1 MSKNVI
7 IGAGLSGRGYINRLF
22 HLSQERVTFLDKDE
36 ELICKLQNTPQ
47 YQITFGEGRDTII
60 VDNYDA
66 FLIDSEEG
74 LRKLSEADVIFISI
88 GANHVHEVL
97 EPLQQSL
104 RLRDDRSV
112 TIITAENGIQPSAPL
127 ESLRQ
132 DPLVQLSEAV
142 IFCTT
147 LGADDTLDI
156 FSEDLDHL
164 PYDAAK
170 IKESLPYI
178 GMVQEFN
185 FPVLLERKIYTYNC
199 ISACYAYLGYDKGY
213 VNYADAANDPEIA
226 TKVEK
231 IAEAINESISKEYVI
246 SLEEQRDFS
255 RMAIR
260 KFQNRNITDTVERNV
275 RDVERKLGVQERI
288 LAPLA
293 IIEKHGG
300 SCEELLEVAAAA
312 IRYGQKTQTLTK
324 EPDTYFESLPK
335 DWQRK
340 IMEYIQS

>member
-22 HLSQERVTFLDKDE
+22 HLSKERVTFLDKDE
-36 ELICKLQNTPQ
+36 KLVRELQNTP
-47 YQITFGEGRDTII
+47 YYKIMFGEGRDVIT

-66 FLIDSEEG
+66 FLIDSVEG
-74 LRKLSEADVIFISI
+74 RKKLAEADVIFISI

-97 EPLQQSL
+97 SILQQSL
-104 RLRDDRSV
+104 RKDREV
-112 TIITAENGIQPSAPL
+112 TIITAENGIHPSAPL
-127 ESLRQ
+127 ESLRRY
-132 DPLVQLSEAV
+132 PLVQLSEAV

-147 LGADDTLDI
+147 LGASDTLDI

-164 PYDAAK
+164 PYDATK
-170 IKESLPYI
+170 IKEPLPYK

-213 VNYADAANDPEIA
+213 VDYADAANDPEIA
-226 TKVEK
+226 AKIEK
-231 IAEAINESISKEYVI
+231 ISTAIDESIAKEYDMP
-246 SLEEQRDFS
+246 LREQREFS

-260 KFQNRNITDTVERNV
+260 KFQNRNIADTVERNV
-275 RDVERKLGVQERI
+275 RDVERKLGENERI

-300 SCEELLEVAAAA
+300 YCEELLEVAAAA
-312 IRYGQKTQTLTK
+312 IQYGRNTKTLTK
-324 EPDTYFESLPK
+324 DPDVYFKSLPK
-335 DWQRK
+335 EWQNK
-340 IMEYIQS
+340 IKAFLR

>member
-22 HLSQERVTFLDKDE
+22 HLSKERVTFLDKDE
-36 ELICKLQNTPQ
+36 KLISKLQNTTS
-47 YQITFGEGRDTII
+47 YKIMFGEGRDVIT

-74 LRKLSEADVIFISI
+74 RKELAEADVIFISI

-97 EPLQQSL
+97 PILQQSL
-104 RLRDDRSV
+104 RKDREV
-112 TIITAENGIQPSAPL
+112 TIITAENGIHPSAPL
-127 ESLRQ
+127 ESLRRY
-132 DPLVQLSEAV
+132 PLVQLSEAV

-147 LGADDTLDI
+147 LGASDTLDI

-164 PYDAAK
+164 PYDATK
-170 IKESLPYI
+170 IKEPLPYK
-178 GMVQEFN
+178 GVVQEFN

-226 TKVEK
+226 AKIEK
-231 IAEAINESISKEYVI
+231 ISTAIDESIAKEYDMP
-246 SLEEQRDFS
+246 LREQREFS

-260 KFQNRNITDTVERNV
+260 KFQNRNIADTVERNV
-275 RDVERKLGVQERI
+275 RDVERKLGENERI
-288 LAPLA
+288 LAPLG
-293 IIEKHGG
+293 IIHKHGG
-300 SCEELLEVAAAA
+300 ECEELLEVAAAA
-312 IRYGQKTQTLTK
+312 IQYGHNTKTLTK
-324 EPDTYFESLPK
+324 DPDVYFKSLPK
-335 DWQRK
+335 EWQNK
-340 IMEYIQS
+340 IKAFLR